1 MNSTA
6 PETPTRTL
14 SRGDIHLLLAG
25 IFLATFALVRFTDP
39 TDYGM
44 TLHPRLDKVW
54 TMWRMI
60 VTGGWLLLALLLAVV
75 RHGEARI
82 GSVSY
87 AAASASGLGL
97 IALAVLYPQSS
108 ALVAILGSLFV
119 YVATS
124 GALCA
129 KVQRPIPAV
138 LLGGLFFV
146 LQVLTDGIV
155 HFMTGVFRIH

>member
-1 MNSTA
+1 MNTA
-6 PETPTRTL
+6 DTEAPTRTL

-25 IFLATFALVRFTDP
+25 IFLVTFVLVRFTDP
-39 TDYGM
+39 ADYGM
-44 TLHPRLDKVW
+44 TLHPRLDRVW

-75 RHGEARI
+75 RRGEARM
-82 GSVSY
+82 GSISY
-87 AAASASGLGL
+87 AAASASTLGL
-97 IALAVLYPQSS
+97 ISLAVLFPQSS
-108 ALVAILGSLFV
+108 AWVAILGSLFV

-129 KVQRPIPAV
+129 KVQRPIPAA

-146 LQVLTDGIV
+146 LQVLTDGTV